1 MPKTH
6 SVAPSPA
13 AITTK
18 SECRK
23 RWRALVTSWVAGW
36 SLLLSLPTLALPL
49 SLALQSDLWDSNP
62 NEGNGDKASPYT
74 SPSGVTY
81 TATGGSG
88 YKDFV
93 WDGSNSALLAGEYD
107 FPGTWVTSVSISK
120 DANASEAFFLKNLEV
135 YAVPRISGAYVCVK
149 VLDDTGTVLPVI
161 LWNANGSTDIT
172 PTTSNCPAGYQ
183 DTPSVT
189 FRIQPNTWISS
200 VEILNTVDDNLYL
213 EILRVEVA
221 EPAISAASYDA
232 ATGILRL
239 TGTDF
244 ADLAANPGA
253 LKIKNSYVVDPNF
266 VEGGANNSVTSENV
280 NGELIVTMGASTQR
294 EINALLF
301 ADGLTSDALTVDVN
315 WLLGATGLAAPNDDT
330 IDVAVSNV
338 IDPPTLQSASYDHS
352 NGVLTVSG
360 TGFANWEPNGAD
372 IDVDQLSLCLADQ
385 CVPLADQGDVETLS
399 TTTFS
404 VTLSGDVLSSVAGI
418 FEYNGTGNACID
430 PEDSTYQLQAQA
442 GWAIGTVNEAAQ
454 TEVTVTVE
462 EGTPLPPQL
471 PTDANGDYS
480 LGNESLGDEVWTVD
494 LSYNDP
500 SNSYEVCNWHFSLDS
515 PRGTNILQQ
524 AYSPPQV
531 SGTFTLSVP
540 GMLNGVRGRQTVR
553 AINAR
558 GFASGGGQGAMSF
571 TYVPKGK
578 PYPPSNLSAQVT
590 SSTATLSFTQSYD
603 GYAVTNY
610 EISFDDGNS
619 FSAFS
624 PEKTGSPILLTELEP
639 STRYSISLRA
649 INSAGTGGA
658 TTLSFSTLSETPA
671 RVLILGDN
679 DGSAPQTR
687 SEIVATLASSG
698 HEVAEI
704 GAQDWS
710 GLNPQ
715 PGGYDLVILMG
726 NGSGDVG
733 SDAGLDDEAQP
744 YAALRHY
751 VESGG
756 TFLTTAPTTIGR
768 ANNSLPNFDAALQP
782 LNIGGF
788 VAAPTWATGESD
800 NLYQVAA
807 EGLGED
813 PYLTGLPAYPT
824 TWQSV
829 ANDVVVCG
837 DATAGSATAVLLTV
851 RKVSSRTDCAGTDP
865 FQAGLAI
872 DELGSGEIIYFN
884 TDLQRLALSST
895 DIESGGLS
903 ATAQQLKILGNI
915 ASAAGDRANRSPA
928 LPSNGSLYAVTGGTG
943 GGAYPASQAERL
955 YSVTATSIN
964 EIEHIDPS
972 NGLVGLAVNSEGDLF
987 GLSGSNYGGEQRL
1000 IRRDSDA
1007 SAFVEV
1013 GPIEADWSGEFRDLA
1028 YDPKTNTLYSCWWD
1042 VNNAARTASLGI
1054 NELTLPSAPGAEV
1067 TSHQITEIPVKYSSA
1082 DQHCNLTFD
1091 AQGIGYAS
1099 YGESL
1104 VSFKL
1109 WNSTLSTPDYE
1120 VISDSQQRAFMA
1132 LGTLPSG
1139 ELIGSTYTEYSN
1151 SVSRVDTPIG
1161 ELYAIDPSSGAL
1173 IYLYSSGY
1181 NFHDFAALDADGDG
1195 ITNDLDPVPYDTDG
1209 DGIDDFV
1216 EAAPAITFGT
1226 PSSTADGFTLQ
1237 VSNYSADYAW
1247 TVTTTAGS
1255 STISNSGLVTVTD
1268 LTPGQSAT
1276 VTVTT
1281 TRTGYTNGSA
1291 QVSGS
1296 AIVASDGD
1304 GNGDNNDPY
1313 PNAVTEKT
1321 AAGVTLRTTPPS
1333 ANSSCSIGELST
1345 DTVDTSVHG
1354 VAVSGSGVGVSFTLS
1369 GCDTTNLETLTIK
1382 IDLGST
1388 PAEGSV
1394 AMKIDSDGNWSRIE
1408 GATIEGSV
1416 VTYTITDNDGV
1427 LDQNPDPG
1435 ELADPVTVAVPYSTP
1450 ALPVPTLPAL
1460 LLGLLSLLMGL
1471 FGYRRLAH

>member
-1 MPKTH
+1 MTKALSVPPSCAATAPKR
-6 SVAPSPA
+6 
-13 AITTK
+13 
-18 SECRK
+18 ECRK
-23 RWRALVTSWVAGW
+23 RWRVLATAWVTGW

-62 NEGNGDKASPYT
+62 ALSNGDKASPYT

-88 YKDFV
+88 YKDFL

-107 FPGTWVTSVSISK
+107 FSETWVTSVSISK

-200 VEILNTVDDNLYL
+200 VEILNTEDDNLYL
-213 EILRVEVA
+213 EIMRVEVA
-221 EPAISAASYDA
+221 EPAISTASYDA

-253 LKIKNSYVVDPNF
+253 LEIKSSYVVDPNF

-280 NGELIVTMGASTQR
+280 NGELIITMGASTQR
-294 EINALLF
+294 EINALF
-301 ADGLTSDALTVDVN
+301 VADGFTSDALTVNAN

-330 IDVAVSNV
+330 IDVTVSNV
-338 IDPPTLQSASYDHS
+338 IDTPTLQSSGYDRS

-360 TGFANWEPNGAD
+360 TGFANWNPNGAD

-385 CVPLADQGDVETLS
+385 CVSLAGQGDVETLS
-399 TTTFS
+399 TTAFS
-404 VTLSGDVLSSVAGI
+404 VALSGDVLSSIAGI
-418 FEYNGTGNACID
+418 FEYDGTGNACID
-430 PEDSTYQLQAQA
+430 TDSTYQLQARA
-442 GWAIGTVNEAAQ
+442 GWAIGTANEAAQ
-454 TEVTVTVE
+454 TEVMVTVAN
-462 EGTPLPPQL
+462 GTPLPPQL
-471 PTDANGDYS
+471 PETAEDKIRRE
-480 LGNESLGDEVWTVD
+480 NESLGDEVWTVD
-494 LSYNDP
+494 LSYYDP

-515 PRGTNILQQ
+515 PRGTNILQEV
-524 AYSPPQV
+524 YSPPQV

-540 GMLNGVRGRQTVR
+540 GMLNGVRGRQTVA

-558 GFASGGGQGAMSF
+558 GFAIGGDRGTKSY
-571 TYVPKGK
+571 TYVPTGK

-590 SSTATLSFTQSYD
+590 SSTATLSFTQSNG

-649 INSAGTGGA
+649 INSAGTGEA
-658 TTLSFSTLSETPA
+658 ATLSFSTLSETPA

-704 GAQDWS
+704 GAQNWS
-710 GLNPQ
+710 GINPQ
-715 PGGYDLVILMG
+715 PGGYDLVILVG

-782 LNIGGF
+782 FNIGGF

-837 DATAGSATAVLLTV
+837 DATAGSATAVPLIV

-884 TDLQRLALSST
+884 TDLQRLAMSST

-1042 VNNAARTASLGI
+1042 ANNAARTASLGI

-1139 ELIGSTYTEYSN
+1139 ELIGSTYLEYSN
-1151 SVSRVDTPIG
+1151 SEIRMDTPIG

-1173 IYLYSSGY
+1173 TYLYSSGY

-1237 VSNYSADYAW
+1237 VTNYDSAFVW
-1247 TVTTTAGS
+1247 SVTTSVGFVS
-1255 STISNSGLVTVTD
+1255 ISDSGLVTVTG
-1268 LTPGQSAT
+1268 LTSGQSAT
-1276 VTVTT
+1276 VTVST

-1296 AIVASDGD
+1296 AIAASDGD
-1304 GNGDNNDPY
+1304 GDNNDPF

-1321 AAGVTLRTTPPS
+1321 SGGVTLRTTPPS
-1333 ANSSCSIGELST
+1333 ANSSCSINSLSIDPVAT
-1345 DTVDTSVHG
+1345 GSAG
-1354 VAVSGSGVGVSFTLS
+1354 VAVNGSGAGISFSLS

-1394 AMKIDSDGNWSRIE
+1394 AMKIDSNGNWSPIE

-1427 LDQNPDPG
+1427 LDQDPDPG
-1435 ELADPVTVAVPYSTP
+1435 KMADPVTVAVPYSVP

-1460 LLGLLSLLMGL
+1460 LIGLLSLLLGL

>member
-1 MPKTH
+1 MRKAH
-6 SVAPSPA
+6 SVWPWQA
-13 AITTK
+13 AITAK
-18 SECRK
+18 RECRM
-23 RWRALVTSWVAGW
+23 RWCALARAWLTGW

-62 NEGNGDKASPYT
+62 ALGSGDKASPYT
-74 SPSGVTY
+74 SPGGITY
-81 TATGGSG
+81 TATGTSG
-88 YKDFV
+88 YKDFL
-93 WDGSNSALLAGEYD
+93 WEQGSGALLAGEYN
-107 FPGTWVTSVSISK
+107 FSETWVTSVSFSK
-120 DANASEAFFLKNLEV
+120 GANASEAFFLKNLKV
-135 YAVPRISGAYVCVK
+135 YAAPRISGAYVCVK
-149 VLDDTGTVLPVI
+149 VLDDTGTVLPER
-161 LWNANGSTDIT
+161 LWSENGSTDIT
-172 PTTSNCPAGYQ
+172 PTTSNCPTGYQ
-183 DTPSVT
+183 DAPSDT

-200 VEILNTVDDNLYL
+200 VEILNTVDNSLFL
-213 EILRVEVA
+213 EIMRVEVA
-221 EPAISAASYDA
+221 EPAISDTSYDA

-244 ADLAANPGA
+244 VGLATDPGA
-253 LKIKNSYVVDPNF
+253 LKIKNSYVVDPNYI
-266 VEGGANNSVTSENV
+266 EGGANNSVTSANE

-330 IDVAVSNV
+330 IDVTVSNV
-338 IDPPTLQSASYDHS
+338 IDTPTLQSASYNRN

-385 CVPLADQGDVETLS
+385 CVPLASQGDVETLS
-399 TTTFS
+399 TTAFS
-404 VTLSGDVLSSVAGI
+404 VTLTGDVLSSVAGI

-430 PEDSTYQLQAQA
+430 PEDSTYQLQAQS

-462 EGTPLPPQL
+462 GGTPLPPQL
-471 PTDANGDYS
+471 PFDAEYKIS
-480 LGNESLGDEVWTVD
+480 RGNESLGDEVWTVD

-500 SNSYEVCNWHFSLDS
+500 SDSYEVCNWYFWVDS
-515 PRGTNILQQ
+515 PRNTKILQE
-524 AYSPPQV
+524 AYSPPQA

-540 GMLNGVRGRQTVR
+540 GMQNGVRGRQTVA
-553 AINAR
+553 AINAY
-558 GFASGGGQGAMSF
+558 GFAFGGDLGKKSY
-571 TYVPKGK
+571 TYVPTGK
-578 PYPPSNLSAQVT
+578 PHPPSDLSARTT
-590 SSTATLSFTQSYD
+590 SSTATLRFTQNNG

-624 PEKTGSPILLTELEP
+624 PEKTSSPILLTELE
-639 STRYSISLRA
+639 SSSRYSISLRA
-649 INSAGTGGA
+649 INSAGTGEA
-658 TTLSFSTLSETPA
+658 ATLSFSTLSETPA

-679 DGSAPQTR
+679 YGPAPQIR
-687 SEIVATLASSG
+687 SEIVTTLASSG

-704 GAQDWS
+704 GTQDWS
-710 GLNPQ
+710 GMNPQ
-715 PGGYDLVILMG
+715 PEGHDLVILMDG
-726 NGSGDVG
+726 EYDVG
-733 SDAGLDDEAQP
+733 SGAGLDDEAQP
-744 YAALRHY
+744 YTALRNY

-756 TFLTTAPTTIGR
+756 TFLTMAPTTIGR
-768 ANNSLPNFDAALQP
+768 ANNSLPNFDPALQP
-782 LNIGGF
+782 FNIDGF
-788 VAAPTWATGESD
+788 VAAPTWATGGGD

-807 EGLGED
+807 EGLGEH
-813 PYLTGLPAYPT
+813 PYLIGLPAYPT

-837 DATAGSATAVLLTV
+837 DVTAGSATAVPLIV
-851 RKVSSRTDCAGTDP
+851 RKVSSLKDCDGTYP

-872 DELGSGEIIYFN
+872 DTLGSGEIIYFN
-884 TDLQRLALSST
+884 TDLQRLAMSST
-895 DIESGGLS
+895 NIQSGGLS

-915 ASAAGDRANRSPA
+915 ASAAGDRASRSPA

-1000 IRRDSDA
+1000 IRRASDA

-1013 GPIEADWSGEFRDLA
+1013 GPIEADWSGYFQDLA
-1028 YDPKTNTLYSCWWD
+1028 YDPKTNALYSCWWNA
-1042 VNNAARTASLGI
+1042 NNTARTASLGI
-1054 NELTLPSAPGAEV
+1054 NKLTLPSAPEADV
-1067 TSHQITEIPVKYSSA
+1067 TSPQITEIPVKYSSA
-1082 DQHCNLTFD
+1082 DQPCSITFD

-1120 VISDSQQRAFMA
+1120 VISNSQQRAFMA

-1173 IYLYSSGY
+1173 TYLYSSGY

-1226 PSSTADGFTLQ
+1226 PTSTADGFTLQ
-1237 VSNYSADYAW
+1237 VTNYDNAFVWSVTTSIGFVSISDSGLI
-1247 TVTTTAGS
+1247 TVT
-1255 STISNSGLVTVTD
+1255 GLTS
-1268 LTPGQSAT
+1268 GQSAT
-1276 VTVTT
+1276 VTVST
-1281 TRTGYTNGSA
+1281 TRTGYDNGSA
-1291 QVSGS
+1291 QIGGS
-1296 AIVASDGD
+1296 AIADTDGD
-1304 GNGDNNDPY
+1304 GIPDDEDPFS
-1313 PNAVTEKT
+1313 NAVTEKT
-1321 AAGVTLRTTPPS
+1321 ADGVTLRTTPPS
-1333 ANSSCSIGELST
+1333 ANSSCSIGDLST
-1345 DTVDTSVHG
+1345 DTVDTSAQG

-1382 IDLGST
+1382 IDLGAA

-1394 AMKIDSDGNWSRIE
+1394 AMKIDSDGNWSQIE
-1408 GATIEGSV
+1408 GATIEVSV
-1416 VTYTITDNDGV
+1416 VTYMITDNDGV
-1427 LDQNPDPG
+1427 LDQDPDPG
-1435 ELADPVTVAVPYSTP
+1435 TMADPVTVAVPYSEP

-1471 FGYRRLAH
+1471 FGYRRLAY